1 MSLRTALCT
10 TLCAAA
16 LAALP
21 AAAALYKWTDEN
33 GRTVYGDTPPP
44 GVEAERIS
52 VAAPPGD
59 PNAVREMASK
69 DAELRKRAQARADDE
84 AKAEKAAADDRARL
98 DRCVQIR
105 GRMQTLRSGVPVY
118 RFNEA
123 GEKVFYDAK
132 DTEKAITDTDRLLRE
147 NNCGPVSA
155 APAAATGT
163 TTY

>member
-1 MSLRTALCT
+1 MSWRTALCT

-44 GVEAERIS
+44 GVKAERIS

-59 PNAVREMASK
+59 PGAVRDMAAK
-69 DAELRKRAQARADDE
+69 DAELRKRAQARADEE
-84 AKAEKAAADDRARL
+84 AKAEKATADDKARL
-98 DRCVQIR
+98 ERCVQIR

-123 GEKVFYDAK
+123 GEKVYYNAAE
-132 DTEKAITDTDRLLRE
+132 TEKAIAETDRALRD
-147 NNCGPVSA
+147 NNCAPVSA
-155 APAAATGT
+155 APSGTTGT

>member
-16 LAALP
+16 LVALP

-33 GRTVYGDTPPP
+33 GRTVYGDTPPA
-44 GVEAERIS
+44 GVKAERIS

-59 PNAVREMASK
+59 PNAVRDMAAK
-69 DAELRKRAQARADDE
+69 DAELRKRAQSRADEE
-84 AKAEKAAADDRARL
+84 AKSEKAAADDKTRL

-123 GEKVFYDAK
+123 GEKVYYNAAE
-132 DTEKAITDTDRLLRE
+132 TEKAIAETDRLLRE
-147 NNCGPVSA
+147 NNCAPVSA
-155 APAAATGT
+155 APSGSTGT